1 MTDDGT
7 WRCAACQESK
17 ATQCCFCET
26 KSTQLFRRPT
36 YPNCFSWVHTACLHA
51 DCGKDDTNSGVSKK
65 EKQDKKSKKRKH
77 DDSDDSDDEDDA
89 DQCAVCA
96 DDDKRVDLQ
105 RVNTWE
111 NNTVY
116 AVSFS
121 LMSKNIIFVS
131 YHRHNFIHNLIHN
144 FIHKFITQLSKYDI
158 AVFCL

>member
-51 DCGKDDTNSGVSKK
+51 DCGKDDIHGAASKK
-65 EKQDKKSKKRKH
+65 EKQDKKGKKRKP

-89 DQCAVCA
+89 DQCTVCA

-105 RVNTWE
+105 RVNTYYDTSVLMCITSPLR
-111 NNTVY
+111 NVY
-116 AVSFS
+116 LFEEFTIAMCHTQKCKP
-121 LMSKNIIFVS
+121 LHCR
-131 YHRHNFIHNLIHN
+131 HR
-144 FIHKFITQLSKYDI
+144 SRKY
-158 AVFCL
+158 